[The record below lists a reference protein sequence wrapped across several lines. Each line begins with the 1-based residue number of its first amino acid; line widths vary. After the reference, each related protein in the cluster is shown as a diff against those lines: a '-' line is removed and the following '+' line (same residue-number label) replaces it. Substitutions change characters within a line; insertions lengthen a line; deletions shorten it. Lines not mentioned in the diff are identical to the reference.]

1 MSYLSKI
8 FNDIVKDF
16 DKEEYRNQSL
26 LSRRFALD
34 NDIIFIAYYNN
45 VKKIKELSIKINK
58 NFNKEVISKYPEWS
72 GISVM
77 VSEIENGPDKG
88 IYLSFAQLDNLD
100 ENIYVAVLDDII
112 ENIKVIK
119 GGEHLINT
127 VGKVLVKWKQFFKIH
142 NELIMSDIKQQGLY
156 SELIFLKKLINI
168 YGEKALN
175 CWSGCNSETHDF
187 YIMGNAIEIKST
199 SSNEANS
206 VTISN
211 EYQLDSKD
219 VTGTLYLMFMSLRK
233 SLSDGQTLPNIVE
246 EISSKLEQG
255 TSLEVF
261 EEKLF
266 NYGYLL
272 RKPELY
278 KFGFNER
285 ETKYYEICNEFPSIT
300 KYKLA
305 NGISNVS
312 YKLSLNTC
320 EKYLVL
326 EGNVIRNNEGGI
338 I

>member
-8 FNDIVKDF
+8 FSDIVKDF
-16 DKEEYRNQSL
+16 GKEEYKNQRI
-26 LSRRFALD
+26 LSRRFVLD
-34 NDIIFIAYYNN
+34 NDIIFIVYYNN
-45 VKKIKELSIKINK
+45 VAKIKELSIKINK
-58 NFNKEVISKYPEWS
+58 NFNKEAVVKYPEWS
-72 GISVM
+72 GISVI

-88 IYLSFAQLDNLD
+88 VYLSFAQFDNFD
-100 ENIYVAVLDDII
+100 ENIYIAVLDDII
-112 ENIKVIK
+112 ENIKDVK
-119 GGEHLINT
+119 GGEYVINT
-127 VGKVLVKWKQFFKIH
+127 VGKVLVKWKEFFKIH

-156 SELIFLKKLINI
+156 SELIFLKKLISI

-175 CWSGCNSETHDF
+175 YWSGCNSETHDF

-199 SSNEANS
+199 SSNDASS

-211 EYQLDSKD
+211 EYQLDLND
-219 VTGTLYLMFMSLRK
+219 VTGNLYLMFMSLRR

-246 EISSKLEQG
+246 EISNRLEDG
-255 TSLEVF
+255 SSLELF

-272 RKPELY
+272 KKPDMY
-278 KFGFNER
+278 KLRFSER
-285 ETKYYEICNEFPSIT
+285 EIRYYEVCNEFPNIT
-300 KYKLA
+300 KCKLD

-326 EGNVIRNNEGGI
+326 EGNVILSDEGGI